1 MDKVYVFRITCN
13 LLLKGSK
20 FIRQTLSVL
29 LRIAE
34 SSVDGRPIVIT
45 CGTNQQVNTK
55 LKVTLGIEKEHVSF
69 YCDRF

>member
-1 MDKVYVFRITCN
+1 M
-13 LLLKGSK
+13 
-20 FIRQTLSVL
+20 RQTLSVL

-55 LKVTLGIEKEHVSF
+55 FKVTLGIEKEHVSF